1 MKYIDN
7 FLKKLKTDRNT
18 FATYILLMFSIYIVV
33 DRLIEIFFIGATG
46 MSVTYWGPIKY
57 TFALACLIFTLEFS
71 FASKFNTEDVKKLSF
86 LYIFVI
92 GFYIVVLSMVIQW
105 INKIEWMLFFAVP
118 NYEYI
123 YDHFY
128 ELIKPAFSITAWYF
142 PLISFYKVFKFN
154 YFVVNDTKDIRDSV
168 FDCPGID
175 LSDTKIGWGPY
186 TCEMYFCKDSESGK
200 VIKIAEARR
209 FESTLIV
216 GVSGSGKTS
225 MIFEPMLARDI
236 EKKYFFRETSKELGY
251 AALRTGLASLNKP
264 YSNEYLNDNFNL
276 NMLLPNSNK
285 EKLFKAFLNKMIL
298 SNNGNTYTYKNIGM
312 SYMAPDY
319 ETISH
324 MTDVAKNFNVPY
336 KLIDPMS
343 PTSDGLNPF
352 VYKDPIKASLAVSA
366 ILHRL
371 HVADTKGYTNI
382 TNTVDSTMMSL
393 AKQAVENLV
402 ILLKVVYGK
411 VNEGTLP
418 TLEDLY
424 NMLND
429 FSLIEKTAKVLE
441 EDEELKEKYQ
451 MQLNYIKKNFYA
463 DSENIKK
470 MNEVVAIP
478 LAEIEKLLRHPGVKS
493 ILCNR
498 FNNVDYETAL
508 DNGELTFVCTR
519 RGDLGSTTQ
528 QSFGLFYLLLM
539 QQSVLS
545 RPGNEKTRI
554 PHFLY
559 MDEFSPF
566 IDHST
571 MDIFTL
577 YRKYRVGAIVSCQ
590 NLAQLGK
597 EGSETRQ
604 IILANSATKA
614 VFGNNTPEDNK
625 WWQDEF
631 GDKREWTYTSDYH
644 TRATVGK
651 VDGVYGPDGKYVD
664 TTVLPEYDPT
674 YKGIKYAW
682 VPNYKMGKINSLKAK
697 QIIYKTRDL
706 KGKMLVGK
714 AKLDFLDSKYKEQQ
728 KIKKFNFEKF
738 VKGISISENGEEKKF
753 DFSKIDFSNLDKNDP
768 NTDGPIVKNPDR
780 TFEYN
785 RVGANYINPIKT
797 DKSLNQAIED
807 YNKKTNSDSNQSS

>member
-33 DRLIEIFFIGATG
+33 DRLIEIIFIGATG
-46 MSVTYWGPIKY
+46 MAVTYWGPLKY
-57 TFALACLIFTLEFS
+57 TLALACLIFTLEFS
-71 FASKFNTEDVKKLSF
+71 FASKFNTEDFKKLSF

-92 GFYIVVLSMVIQW
+92 GFYIVVMSMIIQW
-105 INKIEWMLFFAVP
+105 INRLEWMLFFTVP

-128 ELIKPAFSITAWYF
+128 ELIKPAFSVTAWYF
-142 PLISFYKVFKFN
+142 PIISFYKVFKFF
-154 YFVVNDTKDIRDSV
+154 YFTVNDTKDIRDSV

-175 LSDTKIGWGPY
+175 LSDTKAGWGPY

-200 VIKIAEARR
+200 IIKIPESRR

-225 MIFEPMLARDI
+225 MMFEPMFARDI

-251 AALRTGLASLNKP
+251 AALRTGLAALNKP
-264 YSNEYLNDNFNL
+264 YSNEYLNGNFNL
-276 NMLLPNSNK
+276 NMIMPNSNK

-298 SNNGNTYTYKNIGM
+298 SNNDNTYTYKNIGA

-324 MTDVAKNFNVPY
+324 MIDVAKNYNVPY
-336 KLIDPMS
+336 KLIDPMN
-343 PTSDGLNPF
+343 PLSDGLNPF
-352 VYKDPIKASLAVSA
+352 VYEDPIKASLAVSA

-371 HVADTKGYTNI
+371 YIADMQKADNI
-382 TNTVDSTMMSL
+382 NNSMNTITISL
-393 AKQAVENLV
+393 GKQAVENLV
-402 ILLKVVYGK
+402 ILLKVVYPK
-411 VNEGTLP
+411 VNNGALP

-424 NMLND
+424 NMLNN
-429 FSLIEKTAKVLE
+429 FPLIEKTAKVLE
-441 EDEELKEKYQ
+441 DDEVLKEKYQ
-451 MQLNYIKKNFYA
+451 MQLNYIRKNFYS
-463 DSENIKK
+463 DSENIQK
-470 MNEVVAIP
+470 MNDVVAIP
-478 LAEIEKLLRHPGVKS
+478 AAQIEKLLRHPGVKT

-498 FNNVDYETAL
+498 FNNVNYETAL
-508 DNGELTFVCTR
+508 ENGEFTFVCTR
-519 RGDLGSTTQ
+519 RGDLGATTQ
-528 QSFGLFYLLLM
+528 QAFGLFYLLLM
-539 QQSVLS
+539 QQAVLS
-545 RPGNEKTRI
+545 RPGTEKTRI

-566 IDHST
+566 IDRST

-577 YRKYRVGAIVSCQ
+577 YRKYRVGAVISCQ
-590 NLAQLGK
+590 NLSQLGGEK
-597 EGSETRQ
+597 SETRQ
-604 IILANSATKA
+604 VILANSATKA

-631 GDKREWTYTSDYH
+631 GDKREWKYNKNYH
-644 TRATVGK
+644 TDLDKQMNNGNLGY
-651 VDGVYGPDGKYVD
+651 DENYGNI
-664 TTVLPEYDPT
+664 E
-674 YKGIKYAW
+674 YAW
-682 VPNYKMGKINSLKAK
+682 VANYKMGKINSLKAK

-728 KIKKFNFEKF
+728 KIKKYNFEKF
-738 VKGISISENGEEKKF
+738 VKGVSGGNSSDEKEKRF
-753 DFSKIDFSNLDKNDP
+753 DFSKIDFSNLDDDDP
-768 NTDGPIVKNPDR
+768 NTDGPIVRNPNR
-780 TFEYN
+780 TFESN
-785 RVGANYINPIKT
+785 RVGANYVNPIKT

-807 YNKKTNSDSNQSS
+807 YNKKDSDNKSSGN